1 MENKKNINELKI
13 RLLKEQTKKRGIKKE
28 IARIAIKN
36 KLENKN
42 K

>member
-1 MENKKNINELKI
+1 MENKKNIKELKV
-13 RLLKEQTKKRGIKKE
+13 RLLKESTKRGAIKKE

-36 KLENKN
+36 KVEGKN